1 MKTFLPKTFSS
12 KPMAVCWVLLSFVAA
27 TRSANAAPLE
37 EARVS
42 QVIQDVRLLEAHAA
56 PRPAV
61 MNDKVTLKRA
71 VRTGVESRAELT
83 FTDLTI
89 TRLGANT
96 IFSLMAGARELEL
109 TRGTI
114 LIQVPPKAP
123 PLKATTGSV
132 TVAVLG
138 GPPLFLSG
146 PPIKLP
152 VLGGQ
157 R

>member
-1 MKTFLPKTFSS
+1 MKTFLPKIFSNKS
-12 KPMAVCWVLLSFVAA
+12 MVVCWVLLSLVAA

-96 IFSLMAGARELEL
+96 IFSLMAGAR
-109 TRGTI
+109 
-114 LIQVPPKAP
+114 
-123 PLKATTGSV
+123 
-132 TVAVLG
+132 
-138 GPPLFLSG
+138 
-146 PPIKLP
+146 
-152 VLGGQ
+152 
-157 R
+157 